1 MRKALHCM
9 AVLLLACYAA
19 TLLGVPP
26 AFLGV
31 PSAHALSQDEEIRI
45 SSQFRREA
53 RRRLKFIE
61 DPEVELYVA
70 RIGRRILDAV
80 GNTRYP
86 YRFFVIEDSS
96 MNAFA
101 VPGGSIFVHSG
112 LIKRVETSD
121 ELASVVAH
129 EIVHVNARH
138 FATLSSATD
147 TTMMIGMLGVFLA
160 PVLGPAALAGPAVA
174 MTQQLEF
181 SRQMEEQADNLG
193 VGYLARAGYDPEAA
207 VSLMKRMYRER
218 ILNPVGRPS
227 YLMTHPLT
235 RKRIANVTASIRAL
249 GLTRPRFKDA
259 DRIERVKLLIEL
271 RNEPERV
278 VERLKKAHERRP
290 EAPGPAYSLGLAY
303 AATGRWARARD
314 MLESAARSKA
324 TLPDLDRD
332 LGRVYL
338 HTEEFAKA
346 HASFD
351 RALEREPD
359 DPVTHLYRG
368 HLLEKESRF
377 RQAARSYLKVR
388 QLAPFWPE
396 AARRLGY
403 AYRKLNQPGKAH
415 YYLAQSYLLRDETG
429 KAVDSLERAA
439 QHYEPDSPRRR
450 VINDEIAAI
459 RAGGL

>member
-1 MRKALHCM
+1 MRRALHCC
-9 AVLLLACYAA
+9 AVVLLLVCYA
-19 TLLGVPP
+19 T
-26 AFLGV
+26 AFLRV
-31 PSAHALSQDEEIRI
+31 PLAHALSQEEEIRI
-45 SSQFRREA
+45 SRQLRQEA
-53 RRRLKFIE
+53 RRRHKFID
-61 DPEVELYVA
+61 DPEVALYVD
-70 RIGRRILDAV
+70 RIGRRILEAV

-112 LIKRVETSD
+112 LIRRVATSD

-138 FATLSSATD
+138 FATLLDNTD
-147 TTMMIGMLGVFLA
+147 TTMIIGMLGVFLA

-207 VSLMKRMYRER
+207 VTFMKRMYRER

-227 YLMTHPLT
+227 YLLTHPLSQ
-235 RKRIANVTASIRAL
+235 KRIANLNASIRAL
-249 GLTRPRFKDA
+249 GLTRPRYRGA
-259 DRIERVKLLIEL
+259 DDIERVKLLIEL
-271 RNEPERV
+271 RKWPEEV
-278 VERLKKAHERRP
+278 VERLRKAHERRP
-290 EAPGPAYSLGLAY
+290 EAAESAHALGIAY
-303 AATGRWARARD
+303 AATGRWIRARE
-314 MLESAARSKA
+314 MLERAARSNPA
-324 TLPDLDRD
+324 VPYLDRD
-332 LGRVYL
+332 LGRVYV

-346 HASFD
+346 HAAFG
-351 RALEREPD
+351 RMLAREPD
-359 DPVTHLYRG
+359 DPVTHLYKG
-368 HLLEKESRF
+368 QLLEKESRF
-377 RQAARSYLKVR
+377 RQATRTYLRLR

-429 KAVDSLERAA
+429 KAVDSLGRAA
-439 QHYEPDSPRRR
+439 QQYPPDSPRRQ
-450 VINDEIAAI
+450 VILDEIAAI
-459 RAGGL
+459 RAGG

>member
-1 MRKALHCM
+1 MRRALHC
-9 AVLLLACYAA
+9 ALVLLLVCCTAA
-19 TLLGVPP
+19 PIP
-26 AFLGV
+26 AY
-31 PSAHALSQDEEIRI
+31 ALSQDEEIRI
-45 SSQFRREA
+45 SRQFRREA
-53 RRRLKFIE
+53 RRRLTFIE
-61 DPEVELYVA
+61 DPEVALYAA
-70 RIGRRILDAV
+70 RIGRRILEAI

-86 YRFFVIEDSS
+86 YRFFIIEDSS

-112 LIKRVETSD
+112 LIQRVETSD

-138 FATLSSATD
+138 FATLSSNTD
-147 TTMMIGMLGVFLA
+147 TTMLIGMLGVFLA

-207 VSLMKRMYRER
+207 VDFMKRMYRER
-218 ILNPVGRPS
+218 LLNPVGRPS
-227 YLMTHPLT
+227 YLLTHPLT
-235 RKRIANVTASIRAL
+235 QKRIANVTASIRAL
-249 GLTRPRFKDA
+249 GLTRPRFREND
-259 DRIERVKLLIEL
+259 DIERVKLLIEL
-271 RNEPERV
+271 RKEPDV
-278 VERLKKAHERRP
+278 VIERLRKAQERRP
-290 EAPGPAYSLGLAY
+290 EAAGPAHSLGIAY
-303 AATGRWARARD
+303 AATGRWIRARD
-314 MLESAARSKA
+314 MLERAARLKSA
-324 TLPDLDRD
+324 RPNRDRD
-332 LGRVYL
+332 LGRVYI

-346 HASFD
+346 HAAFQ
-351 RALEREPD
+351 RMLEREPD

-377 RQAARSYLKVR
+377 RQAARSYLRVR
-388 QLAPFWPE
+388 QLAPYWPE

-403 AYRKLNQPGKAH
+403 AYRNLDQPGKAH

-439 QHYEPDSPRRR
+439 QQYQEDSPRWQ
-450 VINDEIAAI
+450 VIKDEIAAI
-459 RAGGL
+459 RAGG